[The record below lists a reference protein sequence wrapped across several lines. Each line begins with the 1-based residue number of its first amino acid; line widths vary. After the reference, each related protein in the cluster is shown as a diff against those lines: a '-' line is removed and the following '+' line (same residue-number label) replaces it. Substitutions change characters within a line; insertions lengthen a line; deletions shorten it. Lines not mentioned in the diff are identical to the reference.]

1 MTDTP
6 ITMRT
11 PGFRR
16 LLTVFVATPGIE
28 MNAKK
33 LAKRTGLSAPT
44 CGAYMNRLIKE
55 GWAEKRTGRLDG
67 DKPVLVTFFRLT
79 DYGEQEAAA
88 LLKADG

>member
-6 ITMRT
+6 ITLRT
-11 PGFRR
+11 AGFRR

-28 MNAKK
+28 VNAKK
-33 LAKRTGLSAPT
+33 LAKQTGLPAAT

-55 GWAEKRTGRLDG
+55 RWAEKRTGRLDS

-79 DYGEQEAAA
+79 KYGEQEAAA
-88 LLKADG
+88 LLKEDG